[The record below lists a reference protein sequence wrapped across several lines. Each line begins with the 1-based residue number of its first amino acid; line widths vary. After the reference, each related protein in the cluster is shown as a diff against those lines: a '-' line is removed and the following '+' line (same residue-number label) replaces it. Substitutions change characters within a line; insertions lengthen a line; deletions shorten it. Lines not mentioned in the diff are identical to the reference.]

1 MFRKQLNKL
10 NCGIQ
15 EFKKK
20 KKSIDIAMVILI
32 IKSNKNHE
40 NDQPDIFQIMAMIHI
55 ELCELENRLF

>member
-1 MFRKQLNKL
+1 MK
-10 NCGIQ
+10 
-15 EFKKK
+15 
-20 KKSIDIAMVILI
+20 ILI